1 MKDVKIPTVG
11 ESITEATV
19 ARWLKKTGDFVKQG
33 EALLEVETDKANVEV
48 VADFSGVLKTS
59 AKEGEV
65 VQIGATVGQIDE
77 TAASAEASAPAAK
90 TEKAAP
96 ASAAAA
102 PSGGGVQHHAAASGD
117 LAPAVRKIVAEKG
130 IDPASVQGTG
140 KDGRLTKAD
149 VTNPQSK
156 APAAPAPAAPAPAKA
171 PAAPMP
177 TRAPSSQQGSQERV
191 KMTNIRKKIAER
203 LLMSQQTTATLTTFN
218 DVDMTNLLALR
229 AKYKDQFKEKYN
241 VSLGFMGFF
250 VKAAIEALKEIRA
263 VNGFIDGQEMIYN
276 NFYNIGVA
284 VGTDKGLIVPVLKD
298 ADHLSLAGI
307 EQEIKNYALK
317 ARDGKISP
325 DDLAGGTFTI
335 SNGGVYGSLMST
347 PILNPPQSGIL
358 GMHRIEERPVAING
372 KVEIRPMMYLALSYD
387 HRVIDG
393 KEAVTFLVKIK
404 QCIEDP
410 TRILLEV

>member
-11 ESITEATV
+11 ESITEATIG
-19 ARWLKKTGDFVKQG
+19 RWLKKTGDFVKQG

-65 VQIGATVGQIDE
+65 VQIGATVAQIDE
-77 TAASAEASAPAAK
+77 TQTAGASSAPAAS
-90 TEKAAP
+90 EKAAP
-96 ASAAAA
+96 APSAAPAA
-102 PSGGGVQHHAAASGD
+102 GGGVAVHAQASGD

-149 VTNPQSK
+149 VINPQAK
-156 APAAPAPAAPAPAKA
+156 APTAPSAPAKA
-171 PAAPMP
+171 PSAPTP

-263 VNGFIDGQEMIYN
+263 VNGYIDGQELVYN
-276 NFYNIGVA
+276 NYYNIGVA

-307 EQEIKNYALK
+307 EQEIKNFALK
-317 ARDGKISP
+317 ARDGKITP
-325 DDLAGGTFTI
+325 DDLSGGTFTI

-387 HRVIDG
+387 HRIIDG

-410 TRILLEV
+410 ARLLLEI